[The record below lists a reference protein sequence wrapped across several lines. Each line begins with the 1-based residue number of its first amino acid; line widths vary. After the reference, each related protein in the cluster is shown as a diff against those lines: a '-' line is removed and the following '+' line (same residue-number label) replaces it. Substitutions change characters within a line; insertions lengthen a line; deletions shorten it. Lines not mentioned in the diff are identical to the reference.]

1 MKFILSAHAETVM
14 LKRNIPKEWIFRTIL
29 VSSAVIEIDNNETH
43 YFLNIKEYD
52 NRCLKVVINPI
63 KLLVVT
69 AYFDRKAQ
77 KKGCK

>member
-1 MKFILSAHAETVM
+1 MKFILSAHAEAVM
-14 LKRNIPKEWIFRTIL
+14 SKRNIPKDWIFRTIAE
-29 VSSAVIEIDNNETH
+29 SSVIIEINNNETH
-43 YFLNIKEYD
+43 YFLNISEYE